1 MDLLDRL
8 PILQFGATLD
18 FSLKNQSPDL
28 NEYNSAAPAGSKS
41 SFPFLS
47 RARFSVSFLLIL
59 SLSIPQSFLFP
70 ANPLPS
76 LRDFNGL
83 SLNFF
88 NEETG
93 RRFLKISYQK
103 AIAEKKKLGFLR
115 MNLAFLKVNDLSI
128 EMDSRHTESSK
139 ILGLF
144 QKVSQKR
151 GVRYAVAGPI
161 NLTVKTP
168 NSQIRI
174 TGDKGKFSTDGTLK
188 VWGNVCMTVGET
200 EVLTSKLSLSTD
212 EANNAI
218 LLSPEGE
225 TDVVSIPLGNPDT
238 TTSASDRQSPLE
250 KQSTP
255 RTR

>member
-1 MDLLDRL
+1 MDDSVKDPYPNPSKNKPVVPAISKNSFSVPSRVRL
-8 PILQFGATLD
+8 G
-18 FSLKNQSPDL
+18 
-28 NEYNSAAPAGSKS
+28 
-41 SFPFLS
+41 
-47 RARFSVSFLLIL
+47 VSFLLIL

-103 AIAEKKKLGFLR
+103 AVAEKKKIGFLR
-115 MNLAFLKVNDLSI
+115 MNLAFLKVNNLSI
-128 EMDSRHTESSK
+128 EMDSRHAKSSK

-151 GVRYAVAGPI
+151 GVRYAVAEPI

-200 EVLTSKLSLSTD
+200 EIRTSKLSLSTD
-212 EANNAI
+212 EVNNSI
-218 LLSPEGE
+218 VLSPVDG
-225 TDVVSIPLGNPDT
+225 TDLVSIPLGNLDRAS
-238 TTSASDRQSPLE
+238 SASGRHPALK

-255 RTR
+255 GIRQ

>member
-1 MDLLDRL
+1 M
-8 PILQFGATLD
+8 FG
-18 FSLKNQSPDL
+18 SLKKSSPYL
-28 NEYNSAAPAGSKS
+28 SEYNPEVPTGSKS
-41 SFPFLS
+41 SFSFPS
-47 RARFSVSFLLIL
+47 RVWLGMSFLFIL

-88 NEETG
+88 NEQTG

-103 AIAEKKKLGFLR
+103 TVAEKKKIGFLR

-128 EMDSRHTESSK
+128 EMDSRHAESSK
-139 ILGLF
+139 ILELF

-151 GVRYAVAGPI
+151 GVRYAVAEPI
-161 NLTVKTP
+161 KLTVKTP

-188 VWGNVCMTVGET
+188 VWGNVCMTEGET
-200 EVLTSKLSLSTD
+200 EIRTSKLSLSTD

-218 LLSPEGE
+218 VLSPLGG
-225 TDVVSIPLGNPDT
+225 TGLVSIPLGNPNS
-238 TTSASDRQSPLE
+238 TTSASDRQPALE
-250 KQSTP
+250 KQSP
-255 RTR
+255 PGTRQ

>member
-1 MDLLDRL
+1 MID
-8 PILQFGATLD
+8 G
-18 FSLKNQSPDL
+18 SLKKTSPYL
-28 NEYNSAAPAGSKS
+28 SEYNPEAPAGSKS
-41 SFPFLS
+41 SFFFLS
-47 RARFSVSFLLIL
+47 GARLSVSFLLIL

-103 AIAEKKKLGFLR
+103 AVAEKKKIGFLR
-115 MNLAFLKVNDLSI
+115 MNLAFLKVNNLSI
-128 EMDSRHTESSK
+128 EMDSRHAKSSK

-151 GVRYAVAGPI
+151 GVRYAVAEPI

-200 EVLTSKLSLSTD
+200 EIRTSKLSLSTD
-212 EANNAI
+212 EVNNSI
-218 LLSPEGE
+218 VLSPVDGS
-225 TDVVSIPLGNPDT
+225 DLVSIPLGNLDT
-238 TTSASDRQSPLE
+238 ASSASGRHPALK

-255 RTR
+255 GIRQ

>member
-1 MDLLDRL
+1 MKA
-8 PILQFGATLD
+8 PYPNP
-18 FSLKNQSPDL
+18 SKNTPL
-28 NEYNSAAPAGSKS
+28 VPAGSKS
-41 SFPFLS
+41 SFSFPS
-47 RARFSVSFLLIL
+47 RVRLGVSFLLIL

-103 AIAEKKKLGFLR
+103 TVAEKKKIGFLR

-128 EMDSRHTESSK
+128 EMDSRHAESSK
-139 ILGLF
+139 ILELF

-151 GVRYAVAGPI
+151 GVRYAVAEPI
-161 NLTVKTP
+161 KLTVKTP

-174 TGDKGKFSTDGTLK
+174 TGDKGKFSVDGTLN
-188 VWGNVCMTVGET
+188 VWGNVCMTEGKT
-200 EVLTSKLSLSTD
+200 EVLTSKLSVSTD

-218 LLSPEGE
+218 VLSPEGE
-225 TDVVSIPLGNPDT
+225 TDVVSIPLGNPNS
-238 TTSASDRQSPLE
+238 TTSATDKQPALE
-250 KQSTP
+250 KQSSP
-255 RTR
+255 GTR

>member
-1 MDLLDRL
+1 MDAKIIRV
-8 PILQFGATLD
+8 
-18 FSLKNQSPDL
+18 LKNQSPYPI
-28 NEYNSAAPAGSKS
+28 EYTPEAPDGSKS
-41 SFPFLS
+41 SFSFLS
-47 RARFSVSFLLIL
+47 RARLSVSFLLIL

-93 RRFLKISYQK
+93 RRFLQISYRK
-103 AIAEKKKLGFLR
+103 AIAEKKKIGFLR

-151 GVRYAVAGPI
+151 GVRYAVAEPI
-161 NLTVKTP
+161 NLIVNTP
-168 NSQIRI
+168 NSQVRI
-174 TGDKGKFSTDGTLK
+174 TGDKGKFSTDGTLN

-218 LLSPEGE
+218 VLSPEGE
-225 TDVVSIPLGNPDT
+225 TDVVSIPLGNLDT
-238 TTSASDRQSPLE
+238 TTSTSDRHPALE
-250 KQSTP
+250 KQSSP
-255 RTR
+255 GTR

>member
-1 MDLLDRL
+1 M
-8 PILQFGATLD
+8 GAIID
-18 FSLKNQSPDL
+18 GSLKNPSPYRS
-28 NEYNSAAPAGSKS
+28 EYNPEAPAGSKS
-41 SFPFLS
+41 SFSFLS
-47 RARFSVSFLLIL
+47 GARLSVSFLLIL
-59 SLSIPQSFLFP
+59 SMPQSFLFP
-70 ANPLPS
+70 ANSLPS

-103 AIAEKKKLGFLR
+103 AIAEKKKIGFLR
-115 MNLAFLKVNDLSI
+115 MNLAFLKINDLSI

-139 ILGLF
+139 ILELF

-151 GVRYAVAGPI
+151 GVRYAVAEPI

-168 NSQIRI
+168 NSLIRI
-174 TGDKGKFSTDGTLK
+174 TGDKGNFSTDGTLK

-218 LLSPEGE
+218 VLSPEGGSG
-225 TDVVSIPLGNPDT
+225 DLIIPLGSPDT
-238 TTSASDRQSPLE
+238 TSSAPDQLPSPE
-250 KQSTP
+250 KANTTG
-255 RTR
+255 TR